1 MFIYV
6 GILLIVMAITS
17 SVSDWTSANVSKT
30 LSIQAAMT
38 SKLRV
43 YKIKCTCG
51 GSDTYATNGVS
62 VSDIKQGRISTLV
75 AVITETSSL
84 AAYKVDFD
92 KTNSKIK
99 LYTVG
104 GSAGASFAELAN
116 ATSIASATFE
126 FLVLGF

>member
-1 MFIYV
+1 
-6 GILLIVMAITS
+6 MAITS
-17 SVSDWTSANVSKT
+17 SVSDWTSGNVSKT
-30 LSIQAAMT
+30 LSIQSALT

-62 VSDIKQGRISTLV
+62 VSDIKQGRITTLV
-75 AVITETSSL
+75 SVITETSSL
-84 AAYKVDFD
+84 AYKADFD

-104 GSAGASFAELAN
+104 GSAGALFVELAN

-126 FLVLGF
+126 FLVIGY